1 METLDR
7 FQTGHQDI
15 VHDIAFDFYGR
26 RLATCSSDQTLK
38 VWLRK
43 SDDLPPDTDPS
54 TLQST
59 EPVSWTLGD
68 SWKAHDASILKV
80 AWAHPEY
87 GRILASCSVDRSVRI
102 WEEQDGPGTKWSEKA
117 RLVDR

>member
-1 METLDR
+1 MESLAR
-7 FQTGHQDI
+7 LQTGHQDI
-15 VHDIAFDFYGR
+15 VHDIAFDFHGL

-38 VWLRK
+38 VWQRK
-43 SDDLPPDTDPS
+43 AATENDQSDDHGSSVDWSLM
-54 TLQST
+54 Q
-59 EPVSWTLGD
+59 

-87 GRILASCSVDRSVRI
+87 GRVLASCSVDRSVRV
-102 WEEQDGPGTKWSEKA
+102 WEEQDGKWSEKA